1 MRRRH
6 VHAASLSSRYCGT
19 TTTQF
24 LPQCAGRTGYL
35 LPICTL
41 SCEALVAECIIG
53 WLDCSAEVEEV
64 RGTAP
69 LWWFDAGGAYIRG
82 VKPINSTSPPLDQ
95 RRAAV
100 LGVNGVN
107 GQGAVYGAKPS
118 CTGAAPAGLAP
129 HAGAWLLMAAI
140 AVLSVSGL

>member
-1 MRRRH
+1 M
-6 VHAASLSSRYCGT
+6 
-19 TTTQF
+19 
-24 LPQCAGRTGYL
+24 
-35 LPICTL
+35 
-41 SCEALVAECIIG
+41 AECIIG

-69 LWWFDAGGAYIRG
+69 PWWFDAGGAYIRG

-140 AVLSVSGL
+140 AVLSVSGP